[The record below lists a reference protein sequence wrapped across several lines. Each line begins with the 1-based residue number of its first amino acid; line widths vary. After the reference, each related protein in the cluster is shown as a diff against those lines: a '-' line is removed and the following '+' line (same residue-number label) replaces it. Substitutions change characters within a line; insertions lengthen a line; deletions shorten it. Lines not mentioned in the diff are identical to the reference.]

1 MKHKFRNELQESG
14 NLVGRD
20 LGWMV
25 VAGVDCRNL
34 AVLCCVGSVEV
45 VAADGEALE
54 YDYEYLYF
62 DAVLHVLLILGE
74 NLIERLLEQPAVES
88 VVY

>member
-34 AVLCCVGSVEV
+34 A
-45 VAADGEALE
+45 ALE
-54 YDYEYLYF
+54 SDSEYLSF
-62 DAVLHVLLILGE
+62 DAVLHVLLLLGE
-74 NLIERLLEQPAVES
+74 NLIERLLEQPAVEG